1 MAGGFLAG
9 VACGVLV
16 AGGALVAASLLAD
29 DLPGDAPPRGVQLSV
44 EPPSAAPPEADAG
57 GARATERAVPLVPG
71 GD

>member
-1 MAGGFLAG
+1 MAGGFVTG

-29 DLPGDAPPRGVQLSV
+29 DLPGEAPPRGVQLSV
-44 EPPSAAPPEADAG
+44 EPPS
-57 GARATERAVPLVPG
+57 GARPGAEPSGGTTVRTVPVVPG